1 MMPEASR
8 LPVLDALRRV
18 TVRPRARPEVARFQ
32 ALLRAHHYL
41 GFRGAVGESL
51 AYVAEADGSWLAL
64 LVWAA
69 AAFRCRARDAW
80 IGWHPTVAWQRLPL
94 VANNV
99 RFLILPGV
107 CVPNLA
113 SRVLG
118 LCTRRLSADWE
129 RVWGHP
135 ILLAETFVDP
145 ARYAGTCYRAAGWQK
160 LGVTRGFARR
170 AGGWAY
176 HGQPKEVWVR
186 ELERG
191 AREMLGDPCRNPH
204 GSRGIAKI
212 KLDRKDMDALF
223 EALRSVPDPRQRR
236 GMRHRKRSLLAI
248 AVVAT
253 VCGARSL
260 AAMAQWARQCTA
272 AELERLR
279 CRRNPRTGRF
289 EAPSEP
295 TLRRF
300 LQRIDAEAV
309 DTVIGPWLTGLSLR
323 AGDALALD
331 GKTLRG
337 ARRKDQRQV
346 HLLSLVVQSSGIT
359 IAQREVDQK
368 TNEIPVAP
376 ELLRPVPLAGTCVT
390 ADAMHTQQ
398 ALARYLVEEKQAHYC
413 FTVKDN
419 QPQAQTGP
427 RHPVRRAAGFSPLSM
442 KRSRR
447 ATAGSRSVA
456 SGLRPSS
463 MATWTFPTAARW
475 A

>member
-1 MMPEASR
+1 MPEPSP
-8 LPVLDALRRV
+8 LPVLESLRRV
-18 TVRPRARPEVARFQ
+18 TVRPRERREVARFK

-69 AAFRCRARDAW
+69 AAFKCRPRDAW

-107 CVPNLA
+107 SMPNLA

-129 RVWGHP
+129 QVWGHP
-135 ILLAETFVDP
+135 ILLGETFVDP
-145 ARYAGTCYRAAGWQK
+145 ARYAGTCYRAAGWQP
-160 LGVTRGFARR
+160 LGATRGFARR
-170 AGGWAY
+170 RGGWVH
-176 HGQPKEVWVR
+176 HGRPKQVLVR
-186 ELERG
+186 ELRPG
-191 AREMLGDPCRNPH
+191 ARALLGDPRPDPL
-204 GSRGIAKI
+204 RTRRVAKM
-212 KLDRKDMDALF
+212 KLEEKTLASLF

-236 GMRHRKRSLLAI
+236 GIRHRKLSLLAI

-260 AAMAQWARQCTA
+260 EAMAQWARQCTP

-279 CRRNPRTGRF
+279 CRRHPRTGRF

-309 DTVIGPWLTGLSLR
+309 DATVGPWLTGLCLR
-323 AGDALALD
+323 EGDALALD

-337 ARRKDQRQV
+337 ARRKDHSQV

-376 ELLRPVPLAGTCVT
+376 ELLRPVPLAGQCVT

-398 ALARYLVEEKQAHYC
+398 ELARYLVEEKQAHYC

-419 QPQAQTGP
+419 QPQLKQDLDTLFDEQ
-427 RHPVRRAAGFSPLSM
+427 RAFP
-442 KRSRR
+442 
-447 ATAGSRSVA
+447 
-456 SGLRPSS
+456 PS
-463 MATWTFPTAARW
+463 A
-475 A
+475 

>member
-1 MMPEASR
+1 MMLEGSS

-18 TVRPRARPEVARFQ
+18 TVRPRERPEVAQFQ

-41 GFRGAVGESL
+41 GFRGVVGESL
-51 AYVAEADGSWLAL
+51 AYVAEADGRWLAL
-64 LVWAA
+64 LLWAA
-69 AAFRCRARDAW
+69 AAFKCRARDAW

-107 CVPNLA
+107 SVPHLA

-145 ARYAGTCYRAAGWQK
+145 ARYAGTCYRAAGWQA
-160 LGVTRGFARR
+160 LGTTRGYARCR
-170 AGGWAY
+170 GGWVH
-176 HGQPKEVWVR
+176 HGRPKAVLVR
-186 ELERG
+186 ELTPG
-191 AREMLGDPCRNPH
+191 ARARLGDPRPDLP
-204 GSRGIAKI
+204 RTRRVAKM
-212 KLDRKDMDALF
+212 KLDEQTLASLF
-223 EALRSVPDPRQRR
+223 EVLRPVPDPRQRR
-236 GMRHRKRSLLAI
+236 GLRHRKLSLLAI

-260 AAMAQWARQCTA
+260 EAIAQWARQCTPR
-272 AELERLR
+272 ELERLR
-279 CRRNPRTGRF
+279 CRRNPHTARF

-300 LQRIDAEAV
+300 LQKVNAEAV
-309 DTVIGPWLTGLSLR
+309 DAVISPWLARLHLR
-323 AGDALALD
+323 EGDAVALD

-337 ARRKDQRQV
+337 ARRKDQSQV

-359 IAQREVDQK
+359 IAQREVDTK

-376 ELLRPVPLAGTCVT
+376 ELLRPVPLEGKCVT
-390 ADAMHTQQ
+390 ADALHTQEK
-398 ALARYLVEEKQAHYC
+398 LARYLVQEKQAHYC

-419 QPQAQTGP
+419 QPQLKQDLDTLFDEQ
-427 RHPVRRAAGFSPLSM
+427 RAFP
-442 KRSRR
+442 
-447 ATAGSRSVA
+447 
-456 SGLRPSS
+456 PS
-463 MATWTFPTAARW
+463 A
-475 A
+475 

>member
-1 MMPEASR
+1 MPEPSP
-8 LPVLDALRRV
+8 LPVLDVLRRV
-18 TVRPRARPEVARFQ
+18 TVRPRERREVAPFK

-41 GFRGAVGESL
+41 GFRGVVGESL
-51 AYVAEADGSWLAL
+51 AYVAEADGRWLAL

-69 AAFRCRARDAW
+69 AAFKCRPRDAW

-107 CVPNLA
+107 RVPNLA

-135 ILLAETFVDP
+135 IVLVETFVDP
-145 ARYAGTCYRAAGWQK
+145 ARYAGTCYRAAGWQP
-160 LGVTRGFARR
+160 LGATRGFARCR
-170 AGGWAY
+170 GGWKH
-176 HGQPKEVWVR
+176 HGRPKEMLVR
-186 ELERG
+186 ELRPG
-191 AREMLGDPCRNPH
+191 ARALLGDPRPDPLPT
-204 GSRGIAKI
+204 RRVAKM
-212 KLDRKDMDALF
+212 KVDEKTLASLF
-223 EALRSVPDPRQRR
+223 EVLRAVPDPRQRR
-236 GMRHRKRSLLAI
+236 GIRHRKLSLLAI

-260 AAMAQWARQCTA
+260 EAMAQWARQCTP

-309 DTVIGPWLTGLSLR
+309 DATVGPWLTGLSLR

-337 ARRKDQRQV
+337 ARRQDQRPV

-390 ADAMHTQQ
+390 ADALHTQEK
-398 ALARYLVEEKQAHYC
+398 LARYLVEEKQAHYC

-419 QPQAQTGP
+419 QPQLKQDIDTLFDE
-427 RHPVRRAAGFSPLSM
+427 RRDFP
-442 KRSRR
+442 
-447 ATAGSRSVA
+447 
-456 SGLRPSS
+456 PS
-463 MATWTFPTAARW
+463 A
-475 A
+475 

>member
-1 MMPEASR
+1 MPEPSP
-8 LPVLDALRRV
+8 LPVLDVLRRV
-18 TVRPRARPEVARFQ
+18 TVRPRERREVAPFK

-41 GFRGAVGESL
+41 GFRGVVGESL
-51 AYVAEADGSWLAL
+51 AYVAEADGRWLAL

-69 AAFRCRARDAW
+69 AAFKCRPRDAW

-107 CVPNLA
+107 RVPNLA

-135 ILLAETFVDP
+135 IVLVETFVDP
-145 ARYAGTCYRAAGWQK
+145 ARYAGTCYRAAGWQP
-160 LGVTRGFARR
+160 LGATRGFARCR
-170 AGGWAY
+170 GGWEY
-176 HGQPKEVWVR
+176 HGRPKQMLVR
-186 ELERG
+186 ELRPG
-191 AREMLGDPCRNPH
+191 ARAVLGDPRPDPLPT
-204 GSRGIAKI
+204 RRVAKM
-212 KLDRKDMDALF
+212 KVDEKTLASLF
-223 EALRSVPDPRQRR
+223 EVLRAVPDPRQRR
-236 GMRHRKRSLLAI
+236 GIRHRKLSLLAI

-260 AAMAQWARQCTA
+260 EAMAQWARQCTP

-309 DTVIGPWLTGLSLR
+309 DATVGPWLTGLSLR

-337 ARRKDQRQV
+337 ARRQDQRPV

-390 ADAMHTQQ
+390 ADAMHTQEK
-398 ALARYLVEEKQAHYC
+398 LARYLVEDKQAHYC

-419 QPQAQTGP
+419 QPQLKQDIDTLFDE
-427 RHPVRRAAGFSPLSM
+427 RRDFP
-442 KRSRR
+442 
-447 ATAGSRSVA
+447 
-456 SGLRPSS
+456 PS
-463 MATWTFPTAARW
+463 A
-475 A
+475 